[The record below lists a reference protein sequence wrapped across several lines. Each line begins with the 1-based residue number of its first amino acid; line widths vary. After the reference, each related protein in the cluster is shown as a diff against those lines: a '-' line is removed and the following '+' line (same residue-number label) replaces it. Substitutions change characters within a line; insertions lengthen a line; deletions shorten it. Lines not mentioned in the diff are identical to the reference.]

1 MGAIA
6 KSLGLTD
13 TAGAFAA
20 GVLLANT
27 NYRAQIQAD
36 ILPFKGI
43 LLGVFFMDA
52 GSSFDVDL
60 ALAQLP
66 VVLAG
71 AAGLVALKAIT
82 LGLATRVPRWLEPKR
97 LPPADGLRLAL
108 LLSGGGEFA
117 FVVLALAEK
126 LKVHALCSNGGRPD
140 CLATGL
146 AAFSHF
152 SLSRAHTLPSIP
164 PARPQRTHI
173 RVNCAAAH
181 GVPRLPSPPPN
192 STHSAHSTALPPP
205 TVLSRLGRCY
215 LSTSGHCSPRLCSSP
230 WPPRRC
236 WETWLMMHT
245 PSSSSERRMGR
256 EGGKGVGEE
265 GIGPRARIG
274 PGGPGMGGGQWGD
287 GIGAAG
293 RRLVRPA
300 LPLLPSRVV

>member
-60 ALAQLP
+60 ALSQLP

-71 AAGLVALKAIT
+71 ALGLVTLKATT

-126 LKVHALCSNGGRPD
+126 LKVRIPHP
-140 CLATGL
+140 
-146 AAFSHF
+146 F
-152 SLSRAHTLPSIP
+152 P
-164 PARPQRTHI
+164 PAQSGRSPSQFQDLSCLTSLQGAHPTPLLTPLFASLRSHVCLCP
-173 RVNCAAAH
+173 RCASRSVHGPAAH
-181 GVPRLPSPPPN
+181 P
-192 STHSAHSTALPPP
+192 
-205 TVLSRLGRCY
+205 
-215 LSTSGHCSPRLCSSP
+215 
-230 WPPRRC
+230 
-236 WETWLMMHT
+236 
-245 PSSSSERRMGR
+245 PSSRER
-256 EGGKGVGEE
+256 
-265 GIGPRARIG
+265 P
-274 PGGPGMGGGQWGD
+274 
-287 GIGAAG
+287 
-293 RRLVRPA
+293 
-300 LPLLPSRVV
+300 